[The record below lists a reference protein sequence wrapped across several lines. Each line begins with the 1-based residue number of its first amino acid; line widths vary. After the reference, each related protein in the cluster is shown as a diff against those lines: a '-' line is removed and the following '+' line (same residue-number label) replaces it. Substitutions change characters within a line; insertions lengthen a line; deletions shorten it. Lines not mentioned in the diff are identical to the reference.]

1 MSSELVTLEMLA
13 LESLYGGEVT
23 YFSLLIKQTFVY
35 THRRSTTV
43 PSETTPPNEQLLT
56 SVSVKEA
63 DIYLAALDHYSIP
76 LRWIIVN
83 N

>member
-1 MSSELVTLEMLA
+1 MSSELVTLGMLA

-35 THRRSTTV
+35 THRCSTTV
-43 PSETTPPNEQLLT
+43 PLETNQPNEQLLT

-63 DIYLAALDHYSIP
+63 DIYLATLDHYSIP
-76 LRWIIVN
+76 LR
-83 N
+83 

>member
-1 MSSELVTLEMLA
+1 MSSELVTLGMLA

-35 THRRSTTV
+35 TRRRSTTV
-43 PSETTPPNEQLLT
+43 PLETNQPNEQLLT

-76 LRWIIVN
+76 LR
-83 N
+83 